1 MMMNKDVRP
10 RIIQGGMGI
19 GVSDWRL
26 AGAVARLGQGGVVS
40 GTAIEAVVTRR
51 LQLGDPDGHV
61 RRALSAFPD
70 QAMCAAVLDRYFVP
84 GGKDEA
90 APFRGVP
97 MFGLQPS
104 KGLQALSVVTTF
116 VEVFLAKQLG
126 PGGLIGVNYLRKIEL
141 PLLASIYGA
150 LLAGADFIIVGAGSP
165 EGLPEAVSRLSRNEA
180 AQLEVKVQYANAG
193 DRHFMTFDPSKLW
206 NLEPALRR
214 PRFLAIVASVD
225 LARRLARG
233 DVEGP
238 DGFIVEGP
246 SAGGHNAP
254 PRGPLRLDPD
264 GQPLYGARDEVDLD
278 ELASLGRPFWL
289 AGSQG
294 TREALA
300 SAIAQGATGV
310 QVGTP
315 FAFCEESGL
324 RRDLKEKILDDVR
337 RGRARVRTDPR
348 ASPTGFPFKVV
359 SFEGSLSE
367 DAVYEE
373 RSRACDVGCLRAPY
387 RSSQGT
393 IGYRCPAE
401 PEPTYEKKGGRLVN
415 TGGRRCLCNALLANV
430 GLGQIREDGLS
441 EPPMVTAGD
450 DLLNL
455 HRFFR
460 NGDTRYSASDVVEAL
475 LPGKPDHRRP
485 PLEVPKVGHL

>member
-1 MMMNKDVRP
+1 M
-10 RIIQGGMGI
+10 
-19 GVSDWRL
+19 
-26 AGAVARLGQGGVVS
+26 
-40 GTAIEAVVTRR
+40 
-51 LQLGDPDGHV
+51 
-61 RRALSAFPD
+61 
-70 QAMCAAVLDRYFVP
+70 
-84 GGKDEA
+84 
-90 APFRGVP
+90 
-97 MFGLQPS
+97 
-104 KGLQALSVVTTF
+104 
-116 VEVFLAKQLG
+116 
-126 PGGLIGVNYLRKIEL
+126 
-141 PLLASIYGA
+141 
-150 LLAGADFIIVGAGSP
+150 
-165 EGLPEAVSRLSRNEA
+165 
-180 AQLEVKVQYANAG
+180 
-193 DRHFMTFDPSKLW
+193 
-206 NLEPALRR
+206 
-214 PRFLAIVASVD
+214 
-225 LARRLARG
+225 
-233 DVEGP
+233 
-238 DGFIVEGP
+238 
-246 SAGGHNAP
+246 
-254 PRGPLRLDPD
+254 
-264 GQPLYGARDEVDLD
+264 
-278 ELASLGRPFWL
+278 
-289 AGSQG
+289 
-294 TREALA
+294 A